1 MFEKDQLRLELL
13 KLTYKGHEHPNNA
26 VASAKIL
33 EAYVTEGQDKE
44 KTPEPVVK
52 PQPAQSGKGKN
63 NREHP
68 YS

>member
-1 MFEKDQLRLELL
+1 MFEKDQLRLELV
-13 KLTYKGHEHPNNA
+13 KICFRHGVHPDKI
-26 VASAKIL
+26 VVDAKIL
-33 EAYVTEGQDKE
+33 ETYVLEDSKA
-44 KTPEPVVK
+44 EPVVK